1 MSIYTNQDNAQ
12 PTAHLHRY
20 SQRIDGFAS
29 VRADYDGGELLTR
42 PLRFSGGRLDL
53 NFSTSAVGSIRV
65 EIQDESG
72 QPISGFGAA
81 DCVEVI
87 GNEIDRTVRWK
98 SGSDVNTLAGKTVRL
113 RFVMKDA
120 DLFALRF
127 ASGSEPR

>member
-1 MSIYTNQDNAQ
+1 MSVYTNQDFAQ

-20 SQRIDGFAS
+20 SLRLDGFAS
-29 VRADYDGGELLTR
+29 VRADFNGGELLTR
-42 PLRFSGGRLDL
+42 PLKFSGNRLDL

-65 EIQDESG
+65 EIADETG
-72 QPISGFGAA
+72 QAIPGFAAA

-98 SGSDVNTLAGKTVRL
+98 SGGDVSSLAGSTVRL

-120 DLFALRF
+120 DLYAMRF
-127 ASGSEPR
+127 AEAGGQ